1 MKTKL
6 RPDILLDGSQGEG
19 GGQILRTALGLSA
32 VTGKPFTMVRI
43 RAGRKRPGLMR
54 QHLAG
59 VKAVASLTD
68 ALIPERVGLGSTS
81 LDFEPR
87 DLRGGEETFLIGS
100 AGSTTLLFQTVLP
113 ILLKA
118 PEACRFSF
126 VGGTHVPFAPCFEYA
141 AEILLPTLRA
151 MGADLSIQLERAGF
165 FPAGG
170 GLFEVSSSPAD
181 LSPIHWN
188 EAAMKEELTGEILL
202 TSGIASSVAD
212 REMKKLFSA
221 FGLDRSQVW
230 VRHPVGT
237 ACPGN
242 AVLIRAASSYGSPGT
257 LTSSYGDRGKRAE
270 RVASESIMGMKR
282 YLESSAP
289 VDEFLAD
296 QLLVP
301 LALAGGGSFVAT
313 ALTPHFHSQV
323 DVISQFLPDVFIE
336 TECLDRFTWKVEI
349 TK

>member
-1 MKTKL
+1 MKTKI
-6 RPDILLDGSQGEG
+6 RPDILLDGSLGEG

-32 VTGKPFTMVRI
+32 VTGKAFTMVRI

-59 VKAVASLTD
+59 VKAVAMLTD
-68 ALIPERVGLGSTS
+68 AVIPERVGLGSTS

-113 ILLKA
+113 ILLKS
-118 PEACRFSF
+118 PEPCRFSF

-141 AEILLPTLRA
+141 AEILLPALKA
-151 MGADLSIQLERAGF
+151 MGADLSMRLDRAGF

-181 LSPIHWN
+181 LSPAHWN
-188 EAAMKEELTGEILL
+188 ERVEADELTGEVLL
-202 TSGIASSVAD
+202 TPTIPSSVAD
-212 REMKKLFSA
+212 RELKKLVSA
-221 FGLDRSQVW
+221 FQMDRSQVW
-230 VRHPVGT
+230 VRRPEGT
-237 ACPGN
+237 ACAGN
-242 AVLIRAASSYGSPGT
+242 VVLVRAASATGASGT
-257 LTSSYGDRGKRAE
+257 LTAGYGDRGKRAE
-270 RVASESIMGMKR
+270 RVAGEAIMGMKR

-301 LALAGGGSFVAT
+301 LALAGGGSFVTT

-323 DVISQFLPDVFIE
+323 DVISQFLPEVSIA
-336 TECLDRFTWKVEI
+336 TECLDRFAWKVEV
-349 TK
+349 TH